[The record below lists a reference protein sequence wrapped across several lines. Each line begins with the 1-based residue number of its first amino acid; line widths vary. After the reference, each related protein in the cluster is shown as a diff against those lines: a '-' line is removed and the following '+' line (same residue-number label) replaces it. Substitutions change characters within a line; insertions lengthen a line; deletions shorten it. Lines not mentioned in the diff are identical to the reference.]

1 MLVGSSMK
9 EFVNLKT
16 KLTKEFSM
24 KESPAKE
31 ILEMRNHRER
41 KEAVEDIT
49 NRVRGEGTE
58 EV

>member
-1 MLVGSSMK
+1 MK